1 MAVNVLRGPAGAGKD
16 AWIRENFPD
25 ALLADVTLLWAA
37 ATGAVRDASGRYP
50 DRLAGEGLRAS
61 LYLKAVLIG
70 FASREGI
77 ELWATTSS
85 SEAVAVQRIVDRV
98 TDAGGEVGRV
108 ETLDPGEDVV
118 VDRLSDSSGELS
130 DECATAVGRWYR

>member
-50 DRLAGEGLRAS
+50 DRLEGDGLRAS

-70 FASREGI
+70 F
-77 ELWATTSS
+77 
-85 SEAVAVQRIVDRV
+85 RV
-98 TDAGGEVGRV
+98 AGGHRAMGDHFQFR
-108 ETLDPGEDVV
+108 GGGGSA
-118 VDRLSDSSGELS
+118 DR
-130 DECATAVGRWYR
+130 